1 MRLASAATRWEREF
15 LRVIEGGCSTPFG
28 CYVAGDRAHLG
39 IATERGWAAHSIDL
53 PKDLLEDSQRDSFI
67 RAAVAG
73 CKPIDHSKLPLARS
87 AELYAR
93 AEALI
98 PAGVS
103 SPVRAFRKVGGTPVF
118 FREAQGAHVID
129 EDGNRYLDFCMA
141 WGPLILGSRASARG
155 RGGAT
160 RRGDGLAFGTAH
172 RGEGELAERV
182 LAAYPYA
189 KLVRFVVSGTE
200 AVATAVRIARASNGR
215 RRILKFDGCYHG
227 HVDSLMVK
235 AGSGVITQGLA
246 DSAGVPAQVA
256 ADTLVIPLGDI
267 AALEQAFR
275 EQGKDIAAAII
286 EPLPANNGLLQ
297 QSREYLQRLRE
308 LTRANGTVLIF
319 DEVITGFRF
328 GYHGYDKLLG
338 IEPDLTTLG
347 KIVGGGLPVA
357 AVLGR
362 RELLAQLAPLGPVYQ
377 AGTMA
382 GNPVCLAAGIAT
394 LAELAEG
401 GAYRHIEMLGKHL
414 DAAFAR
420 HALRNQ
426 AQLPRVGPDRLAVLR
441 RVGGAAR
448 GRVVDHPDGGR
459 TNTTGV
465 IVAGS
470 RAASICRLRPTRC
483 VSCRR
488 LTPRPMSI
496 NCWTCWQR
504 AIEADAISD
513 STVACGTRRAD
524 RARRDAARDRVAG
537 VLVDHPV
544 ARRDAQQRVAWSAH
558 CLRGSRG

>member
-1 MRLASAATRWEREF
+1 M
-15 LRVIEGGCSTPFG
+15 
-28 CYVAGDRAHLG
+28 
-39 IATERGWAAHSIDL
+39 
-53 PKDLLEDSQRDSFI
+53 
-67 RAAVAG
+67 
-73 CKPIDHSKLPLARS
+73 PLSRS

-118 FREAQGAHVID
+118 FREAKGAHAID

-141 WGPLILGSRASARG
+141 WGPLILGHAHPRVVEAVQRAA
-155 RGGAT
+155 A
-160 RRGDGLAFGTAH
+160 DGLAFGTAH
-172 RGEGELAERV
+172 RAEGELAERV

-286 EPLPANNGLLQ
+286 EPLPANNGLLV
-297 QSREYLQRLRE
+297 QSREYLQKLRE
-308 LTRANGTVLIF
+308 LTSAHGAVLIF

-328 GYHGYDKLLG
+328 GYHGYDQLLG
-338 IEPDLTTLG
+338 IQPDLTTLG

-362 RELLAQLAPLGPVYQ
+362 RELLEQVAPLGPVYQ

-394 LAELAEG
+394 LTELAEG
-401 GAYRHIEMLGKHL
+401 GVYHHLDVLGKHL
-414 DAAFAR
+414 DTAFAR
-420 HALRNQ
+420 HALSKS
-426 AQLPRVGPDRLAVLR
+426 AQLPRVGPIVWPYFDAAAALPVAASSITGSAVTEYHR
-441 RVGGAAR
+441 RYRGWLAR
-448 GRVVDHPDGGR
+448 GVYLPPSAYEVCFLSAAH
-459 TNTTGV
+459 TT
-465 IVAGS
+465 
-470 RAASICRLRPTRC
+470 
-483 VSCRR
+483 
-488 LTPRPMSI
+488 
-496 NCWTCWQR
+496 
-504 AIEADAISD
+504 ADLD
-513 STVACGTRRAD
+513 TLLD
-524 RARRDAARDRVAG
+524 
-537 VLVDHPV
+537 VLATSEPV
-544 ARRDAQQRVAWSAH
+544 
-558 CLRGSRG
+558 

>member
-1 MRLASAATRWEREF
+1 LQLT
-15 LRVIEGGCSTPFG
+15 
-28 CYVAGDRAHLG
+28 
-39 IATERGWAAHSIDL
+39 
-53 PKDLLEDSQRDSFI
+53 
-67 RAAVAG
+67 
-73 CKPIDHSKLPLARS
+73 RS
-87 AELYAR
+87 AELFSR

-118 FREAQGAHVID
+118 FKSAAGAHAID

-141 WGPLILGSRASARG
+141 WGPLILGHAHPRVIEAVQRAV
-155 RGGAT
+155 T
-160 RRGDGLAFGTAH
+160 DGLAFGTAY

-200 AVATAVRIARASNGR
+200 AVATAVRLARASNGR

-256 ADTLVIPLGDI
+256 ADTLVIPLGDV

-286 EPLPANNGLLQ
+286 EPLPANNGLLR
-297 QSREYLQRLRE
+297 QSREYLAKLRE
-308 LTRANGTVLIF
+308 LTSAHGTVLIF

-362 RELLAQLAPLGPVYQ
+362 RELMQQLAPLGPVYQ

-382 GNPVCLAAGIAT
+382 GNPVALAAGIAT
-394 LAELAEG
+394 LTELATGKVYE
-401 GAYRHIEMLGKHL
+401 HLDMLGRHL

-420 HALRNQ
+420 HPLGKI
-426 AQLPRVGPDRLAVLR
+426 AQLPRVGPIVWPYFDATAALPVAASSITPKSIETYHR
-441 RVGGAAR
+441 RYRGWLAR
-448 GRVVDHPDGGR
+448 GVYLPPSAYEVCFLSAAHTTSDLDTLLDVLHTSDG
-459 TNTTGV
+459 
-465 IVAGS
+465 S
-470 RAASICRLRPTRC
+470 
-483 VSCRR
+483 
-488 LTPRPMSI
+488 
-496 NCWTCWQR
+496 
-504 AIEADAISD
+504 
-513 STVACGTRRAD
+513 
-524 RARRDAARDRVAG
+524 
-537 VLVDHPV
+537 
-544 ARRDAQQRVAWSAH
+544 
-558 CLRGSRG
+558 

>member
-1 MRLASAATRWEREF
+1 
-15 LRVIEGGCSTPFG
+15 
-28 CYVAGDRAHLG
+28 
-39 IATERGWAAHSIDL
+39 
-53 PKDLLEDSQRDSFI
+53 
-67 RAAVAG
+67 
-73 CKPIDHSKLPLARS
+73 
-87 AELYAR
+87 
-93 AEALI
+93 
-98 PAGVS
+98 VS

-118 FREAQGAHVID
+118 FREAKGAHAVD

-141 WGPLILGSRASARG
+141 WGPLILGHAHPRVVEAVQRA
-155 RGGAT
+155 AT
-160 RRGDGLAFGTAH
+160 DGLAFGTAH

-200 AVATAVRIARASNGR
+200 AVATAVRMARASNGR

-256 ADTLVIPLGDI
+256 ADTIVIPLGDVD
-267 AALEQAFR
+267 ALEQAFR

-286 EPLPANNGLLQ
+286 EPVPANNGLLL
-297 QSREYLQRLRE
+297 QSREYLQKLRD
-308 LTRANGTVLIF
+308 LTRAHGAVLIF

-394 LAELAEG
+394 LDELAEG
-401 GAYRHIEMLGKHL
+401 GVYKHLDTLGKHL
-414 DAAFAR
+414 DAAYTR
-420 HALRNQ
+420 HAVKSL
-426 AQLPRVGPDRLAVLR
+426 AQLPRIGPIVWPYFEPN
-441 RVGGAAR
+441 AALP
-448 GRVVDHPDGGR
+448 V
-459 TNTTGV
+459 
-465 IVAGS
+465 
-470 RAASICRLRPTRC
+470 AASSIAPKA
-483 VSCRR
+483 VDEYHRR
-488 LTPRPMSI
+488 YRGWLSQGVYLPPSAYEVCFLSAAHTI
-496 NCWTCWQR
+496 
-504 AIEADAISD
+504 ADID
-513 STVACGTRRAD
+513 KLLDVLNT
-524 RARRDAARDRVAG
+524 AG
-537 VLVDHPV
+537 
-544 ARRDAQQRVAWSAH
+544 
-558 CLRGSRG
+558 